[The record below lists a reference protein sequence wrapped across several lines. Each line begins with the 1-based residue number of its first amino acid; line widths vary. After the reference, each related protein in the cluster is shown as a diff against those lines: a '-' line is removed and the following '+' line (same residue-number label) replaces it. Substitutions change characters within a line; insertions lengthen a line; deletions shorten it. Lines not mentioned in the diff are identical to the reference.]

1 MSLEPCIKSDN
12 LQHNMLVCWNKWS
25 FDQASDVPSFFVS
38 FFYKFTKKKI
48 KKINAWN
55 IRRMV
60 GKSFVP
66 TNHQTSENCRIYG
79 PSNFHI
85 DIFVMLVLQCC
96 SAERTKQA
104 RADPLYL
111 EEDTEH
117 QKREWRKTIWLP
129 LNICTLIFEDVKFLR
144 ILCRNKFLLN
154 LMNHI
159 A

>member
-1 MSLEPCIKSDN
+1 
-12 LQHNMLVCWNKWS
+12 
-25 FDQASDVPSFFVS
+25 
-38 FFYKFTKKKI
+38 
-48 KKINAWN
+48 
-55 IRRMV
+55 MV

-66 TNHQTSENCRIYG
+66 TNHQTSENCRIYC

-111 EEDTEH
+111 EEDTER

-154 LMNHI
+154 LMNYIALKICLIIYKHI
-159 A
+159 LPWKKKLISPRYVLLRNSYVL